1 MYPDNYRYT
10 KEHEWIRVEGGVGTV
25 GLTQHAQEKLG
36 DIVFVELPAVGRQV
50 EAMQA
55 LGAVESVKAVA
66 DIYSP
71 ASGEVTEVNSALTDN
86 PALLNQDPHG
96 AGWVVK
102 LRLANVKEL
111 EALLSALDYE
121 ALVTAEEAAS

>member
-10 KEHEWIRVEGGVGTV
+10 KEHEWIRVENGVGTV

-36 DIVFVELPAVGRQV
+36 DIVFVELPAVGRRV
-50 EAMQA
+50 EATQA
-55 LGAVESVKAVA
+55 LGTVESVKAVA

-71 ASGEVTEVNSALTDN
+71 ASGEVTEVNTALSDN

-102 LRLANVKEL
+102 LRLADAHEL
-111 EALLSALDYE
+111 DALLSARDYE
-121 ALVTAEEAAS
+121 ALVAAEEAAS